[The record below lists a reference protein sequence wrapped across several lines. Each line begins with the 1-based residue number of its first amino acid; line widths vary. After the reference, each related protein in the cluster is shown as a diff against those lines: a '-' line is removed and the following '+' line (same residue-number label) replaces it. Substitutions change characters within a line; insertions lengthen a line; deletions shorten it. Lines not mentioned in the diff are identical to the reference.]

1 MQLGDLM
8 LPVIPCKKL
17 SQSAKLPYRARLED
31 AGFDIYSDEDILLY
45 PNQPTKIKT
54 NIALQ
59 IPDGYVGI
67 LMDKSGVGAK
77 GVKVFGGVIDSSYRG
92 EIIVV
97 LSFLSS
103 PTYNESGFPNLYRI
117 EKGQKICQI
126 VFLETPLFSVEE
138 AKELNSTERG
148 EKGFGS
154 TGMV

>member
-1 MQLGDLM
+1 M

-17 SQSAKLPYRARLED
+17 TTTAKIPSRIRIND
-31 AGFDIYSDEDILLY
+31 AGFDIYADEDIFLY
-45 PNQPTKIKT
+45 PSQPTKIKT
-54 NIALQ
+54 GIALQ

-97 LSFLSS
+97 LSLLTKEERNS
-103 PTYNESGFPNLYRI
+103 EGFPELYEI
-117 EKGQKICQI
+117 KKGQKICQLLI
-126 VFLETPLFSVEE
+126 LETPLFSIEE
-138 AKELNSTERG
+138 SDNLNESDRG

-154 TGMV
+154 TGME